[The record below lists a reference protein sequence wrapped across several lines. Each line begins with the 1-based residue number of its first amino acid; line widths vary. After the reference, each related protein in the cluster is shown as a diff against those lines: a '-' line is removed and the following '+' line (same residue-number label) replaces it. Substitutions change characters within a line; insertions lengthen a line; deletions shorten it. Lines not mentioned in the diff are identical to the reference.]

1 MTIITEKEETAD
13 LTSADTY
20 KHWIRESIRFADLDP
35 LAHVNNIAFAT
46 YYESARVRFFSDN
59 GFPVDDKEIFWMAV
73 KISIEFKAQMNWPGH
88 VDIGTSVVRMGRTS
102 MVIGGALFVDGSCT
116 STSECIM
123 VCVDP
128 ETSRPTE
135 IPDSLR
141 QRFLAREL

>member
-1 MTIITEKEETAD
+1 MPDISMPENIIAVSSRARCLLD
-13 LTSADTY
+13 
-20 KHWIRESIRFADLDP
+20 ESQVENGLD
-35 LAHVNNIAFAT
+35 
-46 YYESARVRFFSDN
+46 R
-59 GFPVDDKEIFWMAV
+59 MAV
-73 KISIEFKAQMNWPGH
+73 KISVEFKAQMNWPGH